1 MMWRFLMMDFTQ
13 FIPIPNVSLKYPLN
27 YEQGILE
34 YQTVPFLSFPAE
46 NYPKT
51 IMKGGKELFND
62 WKVCDALTFEKM
74 LRSESQWPKFWALQI
89 NHEKRKLN
97 S

>member
-62 WKVCDALTFEKM
+62 WKVCDALSPSRRCSGVNHSGQSFGHF
-74 LRSESQWPKFWALQI
+74 RSTTKKE
-89 NHEKRKLN
+89 N
-97 S
+97 